1 MTSIPATF
9 RAYRFEKYGA
19 PDQVLEL
26 RSDVPQA
33 PLAHT
38 EVRVKVRSAAINPAD
53 YMLTTG
59 DARSLMNEHPSSD
72 KPFGIGFDGAGTVV
86 EVGSAVHMDGDRAL
100 HVGDDVY
107 FMTSFA
113 SFGSFAE
120 YLTVDQSFVAR
131 KPTTLSFDQAASVPL
146 VALTSYQALLEH
158 AKLQKGERVLIL
170 GGSSATGIYA
180 IQIAKVIGA
189 HVVTTASARNAA
201 FVKSLGADQVIEYT
215 STNWVDAL
223 PPHSIDVFYD
233 CGIEPNAWN
242 ADAQTVLRKDTGRF
256 VTLLGITDPKAA
268 SKHGAK
274 LVGSI
279 VVYPSA
285 AHLTEVTKLIED
297 GKIVTPIDSVHR
309 FENVLDAVARISSRR
324 ATGKV
329 VIQVTPDA

>member
-1 MTSIPATF
+1 
-9 RAYRFEKYGA
+9 
-19 PDQVLEL
+19 
-26 RSDVPQA
+26 
-33 PLAHT
+33 
-38 EVRVKVRSAAINPAD
+38 VRVKVHSAAINPVD
-53 YMLTTG
+53 VKLTTG
-59 DARSLMNEHPSSD
+59 HERGLLSESPTSS

-86 EVGSAVHMDGDRAL
+86 EVGSAVREDGDGAL
-100 HVGDDVY
+100 HVGDAVY
-107 FMTSFA
+107 FMTSF
-113 SFGSFAE
+113 STFGSFAE

-131 KPTTLSFDQAASVPL
+131 KPATLSFDQAASVPL
-146 VALTSYQALLEH
+146 VGLTSYQALVEH

-180 IQIAKVIGA
+180 IQIAKAVGA
-189 HVVTTASARNAA
+189 HVTTTASARNAA

-215 STNWVDAL
+215 TTRWIEAL
-223 PPHSIDVFYD
+223 PPHSIDVLYD

-242 ADAQTVLRKDTGRF
+242 SDAQTVLRKGTGRF
-256 VTLLGITDPKAA
+256 VTLLSIADPKAA

-279 VVYPSA
+279 LVYPSA
-285 AHLTEVTKLIED
+285 SHLTELTRLIED

-329 VIQVTPDA
+329 VIQVAPDA